1 MKPLFPIVVAI
12 LVVAATAHPENI
24 EDVKELPQ
32 SKEPIVEAEAS
43 APQARKER
51 CTTCSHSLKSQNELF
66 QALKSLPNAEVHTQ
80 ETFEGCSSE
89 KGCAGIKKVD
99 GAVIEKFGNLQA
111 LNGAASAGVPNT
123 PFWWMNQQNS
133 PFKAGAAAAGGAG
146 GGSFEKFSKSS
157 SSFTSSS
164 TGGAGGVDLGANPF
178 LNGEFAKLGAGF
190 NGASNFGSSQSEIDI
205 TKNQFL
211 NGQAGFNGQS
221 AGAFGGASQSGA
233 NSAFGSQSGG
243 AFGSGSQ
250 SAFGSKAQGFGS
262 SSQTGFGASGQG
274 VALSQGA
281 QGAQGFGASQNGF
294 NSFNAAGK
302 FGSGYS
308 GSSPAPFTPTGS
320 NVNLIQNSQKN
331 EFDYTQQ
338 QQTQQ
343 NIDEVFQ
350 STGNVQAHESSGG
363 DLQQTCAGQGYVC
376 VLKSQCNNGV
386 VNTNGG
392 GLLQANTQK
401 QYCNT
406 RTEICCRIE
415 TASLAG
421 AGNLQGS
428 LGVGSA
434 TYSGN
439 QGLFGQSASASN
451 QNSFGATGFGSN
463 QASNSA
469 FGSNQASNTAF
480 GSANRGSSAFG
491 SNQFGASGSFGTN
504 KFAST
509 TGTGFGSTI
518 APNRNVNNE
527 VFKSTSQTNFVETDS
542 FSSGSDNSGIYR
554 PGAIGTVLKPG
565 IPYLPPVDTSSSGS
579 NVVST
584 AYTPAFVTTPRPF
597 TTPRPITT
605 QRVYSTPK
613 PTYLP
618 PISTKAPEY
627 LPPVDGYTA
636 SDSFPHPSYIDGQL
650 ILDENLPGTVRP
662 PPPAVFND
670 VPSGCAAALKCTPIE
685 FCTAD
690 GVVSNTTVILSRDQ
704 EAYRVPLTDCKDLE
718 SGRIGKCC
726 RDPYYTD
733 PWPVN
738 QLGKWVPGVF
748 GGNDGTYTPD
758 NRGSPNNPPRV
769 TVRPPTT
776 GTIIKD
782 FFPEPTP
789 TPTYYAGG
797 RSTYQGGQGLASTG
811 QNAFASNIGKKA
823 FSQGT
828 GLTSFSNGAQN
839 TNAFAQGT
847 QNAFSQTGT
856 QNGFAQNANA
866 FSRGTQNGLGF
877 STAAQN
883 TNTLSR
889 GTQNGLGISQGTQNT
904 NAFSR
909 GTQNS
914 LNGFSQGG
922 LNTNTLSRGSQTG
935 VTSFNQGQNT
945 NSLSRGV
952 QNSLTGTSL
961 GAQNANA
968 FSRGVQNTNTLSQGA
983 QTGATGFSAGA
994 QNTNA
999 FRGTQNSQA
1008 GFSQGAQNTNTFSRG
1023 AQSGIG
1029 ISGGQA
1035 GLAGSSLGV
1044 QNTNAVSRGAQ
1055 NSVTGFAQG
1064 AQNSNAFSRGAQSG
1078 VGLSGGAQTNAF
1090 GQGVQ
1095 TGLAGSSQGVQNTNA
1110 FSRGAQSGSGFS
1122 GGAQSGL
1129 GFSGGAQGNSGFA
1142 GGAQGGS
1149 GFSGG
1154 AQSGSGFGGG
1164 AQGGSGFSGGAQ
1176 SGSGFGGG
1184 AQSGSGF
1191 SGGAQSGSGFGGGAQ
1206 GGSGFSGGAQGG
1218 SGFGGGAQSG
1228 AGFGGGAQSGLGF
1241 SGGAQNS
1248 NSISRGVQN
1257 GLAFGAQNAFSGGA
1271 QLGFGQGAQKLVSG
1285 VQQQESASKL
1295 IKQEKIVEEGG
1306 FGERRTGG
1314 FKVEKG
1320 QRGELEEGGFG
1331 VKRTGGFN
1339 VERGQRTEIEEG
1351 GLGVKRTGGFKVE
1364 KGQRGEIEEGAF
1376 GVKRTGGFNVEKGQR
1391 TEIEEG
1397 GFGIKRT
1404 GGFGLERGELTEI
1417 ERRKLFKIQ
1426 QEQSQENG
1434 LSYGN
1439 EASESIQ
1446 RVFLKRY
1453 QSNGECGLQNPQ
1465 RPYGNHKD
1473 LELDF
1478 AEIPWQ
1484 AMILLQTNKSLL
1496 CGGVITRPDVVITSA
1511 SCVEGL
1517 DARNVLIKGGEWK
1530 LGIDDEPLPF
1540 QIVQVK
1546 HILRHPGFV
1555 AGSLKNDAAILVLT
1569 ENLRLAKNIWPI
1581 CLPSSTDA
1589 FDAFYN
1595 GAGKCIV
1602 TGWGKSVL
1610 QAHLEGSI
1618 IHGLN
1623 VSLLNPGQC
1632 ENKISQDYPHL
1643 RDLYDQES
1651 CACGQPTNPTNNICK
1666 VDIGSAIACTT
1677 DDSHYVLRGIY
1688 SWDSGCQVGNQLAG
1702 FYKFDLEWY
1711 EWAIGLIESVRFSQ
1725 YTVTTTITKK
1735 QFGVASTPGVKGTT
1749 TVRKT
1754 VTTGF
1759 QPGSTITGI
1768 SGIAGATK
1776 TSGIQGSYNSGFNA
1790 GITGAT
1796 KTSGLQGS
1804 VTTVTNQKVITTGA
1818 SGINSGLN
1826 GGFGVT
1832 GISGASKTSGIQ
1844 GAFNSGFNSGITGA
1858 TKTSGVQGSVTTVT
1872 NKKIITTGVSGGGA
1886 FGGNAGISG
1895 NSGFQ
1900 QTVTGFG
1907 TGGQSKS
1914 GGFSQFGAA
1923 KYDSEL
1929 TKLINSGEYQ
1939 EIKSPVEKTFSTYSR
1954 QFVQTQ
1960 PEVTYVT
1967 LKPVVKT
1974 FEYTKVIPIETKTEY
1989 FKLPTKRTEFT
2000 YTKPEIRYDYQTSG
2014 SQTNQQIVA
2023 PSVSFTPSFSEVT
2036 GTKHIH
2042 DAKCKCLENGK
2053 K

>member
-797 RSTYQGGQGLASTG
+797 R
-811 QNAFASNIGKKA
+811 K
-823 FSQGT
+823 
-828 GLTSFSNGAQN
+828 
-839 TNAFAQGT
+839 
-847 QNAFSQTGT
+847 
-856 QNGFAQNANA
+856 
-866 FSRGTQNGLGF
+866 
-877 STAAQN
+877 
-883 TNTLSR
+883 
-889 GTQNGLGISQGTQNT
+889 
-904 NAFSR
+904 
-909 GTQNS
+909 
-914 LNGFSQGG
+914 
-922 LNTNTLSRGSQTG
+922 
-935 VTSFNQGQNT
+935 
-945 NSLSRGV
+945 
-952 QNSLTGTSL
+952 
-961 GAQNANA
+961 
-968 FSRGVQNTNTLSQGA
+968 
-983 QTGATGFSAGA
+983 
-994 QNTNA
+994 
-999 FRGTQNSQA
+999 
-1008 GFSQGAQNTNTFSRG
+1008 
-1023 AQSGIG
+1023 
-1029 ISGGQA
+1029 
-1035 GLAGSSLGV
+1035 
-1044 QNTNAVSRGAQ
+1044 
-1055 NSVTGFAQG
+1055 
-1064 AQNSNAFSRGAQSG
+1064 
-1078 VGLSGGAQTNAF
+1078 
-1090 GQGVQ
+1090 
-1095 TGLAGSSQGVQNTNA
+1095 
-1110 FSRGAQSGSGFS
+1110 
-1122 GGAQSGL
+1122 
-1129 GFSGGAQGNSGFA
+1129 
-1142 GGAQGGS
+1142 
-1149 GFSGG
+1149 
-1154 AQSGSGFGGG
+1154 
-1164 AQGGSGFSGGAQ
+1164 
-1176 SGSGFGGG
+1176 
-1184 AQSGSGF
+1184 
-1191 SGGAQSGSGFGGGAQ
+1191 
-1206 GGSGFSGGAQGG
+1206 
-1218 SGFGGGAQSG
+1218 
-1228 AGFGGGAQSGLGF
+1228 
-1241 SGGAQNS
+1241 
-1248 NSISRGVQN
+1248 
-1257 GLAFGAQNAFSGGA
+1257 
-1271 QLGFGQGAQKLVSG
+1271 
-1285 VQQQESASKL
+1285 
-1295 IKQEKIVEEGG
+1295 KIVEEGG